1 MTKLHVSIYSGT
13 LRASTGLTSNCK
25 VEVRKLR
32 GYQKAIVQSRAEIIS
47 VAKPLPDGEYEL
59 AFENV
64 ISKVRC
70 DGGCWDLP
78 RAESNHQ

>member
-1 MTKLHVSIYSGT
+1 MANLQVNIYPGT
-13 LRASTGLTSNCK
+13 LRASTGLTSKCK
-25 VEVRKLR
+25 VEVRKIR
-32 GYQKAIVQSRAEIIS
+32 GYQKAIVQSRFEIVS

-59 AFENV
+59 AFRDV

-78 RAESNHQ
+78 SAESNHQ

>member
-1 MTKLHVSIYSGT
+1 MAKLQVTIYPGR
-13 LRASTGLTSNCK
+13 LRASTGLTSSCK
-25 VEVRKLR
+25 VEVRKTR
-32 GYQKAIVQSRAEIIS
+32 GYQKAIVRSRVEIIS

-64 ISKVRC
+64 ISKIRC

-78 RAESNHQ
+78 SAESNHE